1 MNDEMVATGRQL
13 YLLDDRDSKGEVIGK
28 AHESK
33 LMVHPGS
40 TKMYRDLKEFY
51 WWSNMKREI
60 AEYVTKCGMYQQ
72 MKVEYQKH
80 VGQLQP
86 LVIPE

>member
-1 MNDEMVATGRQL
+1 
-13 YLLDDRDSKGEVIGK
+13 
-28 AHESK
+28 
-33 LMVHPGS
+33 
-40 TKMYRDLKEFY
+40 MYHDLKKFY

-60 AEYVTKCGMYQQ
+60 AEYMTKCGMYQQ

>member
-1 MNDEMVATGRQL
+1 M
-13 YLLDDRDSKGEVIGK
+13 GK

-51 WWSNMKREI
+51 WWSNIKREI
-60 AEYVTKCGMYQQ
+60 AEYVTKCGMYHQ